1 MSLSV
6 KVSNQS
12 PVPKRRSLRTFWPP
26 IASAGVLVLVLVLWQ
41 QLLAQNIV
49 NPIILPSIPG
59 VVSALGDAV
68 TGPTFWPDLA
78 RTLYEI
84 VVGFAIG
91 AAIGLALAMAHVLSK
106 VGKAALYPY
115 IVIFQ
120 ATPHV
125 VMVPIVITWFGF
137 GPDSKIVQAAIGAVF
152 PVFINAVVGLT
163 VPNAD
168 GRKQLQ
174 LLGASPWQVFRMLRL
189 PAAVPAIVS
198 GFQIGLTFSTVGAI
212 VSETV
217 AGESGLGVRLT
228 IYQDNLSIA
237 AMYGQIIAISIVA
250 LLLYLIVDQ
259 AGKRIVYWER
269 EPRRKRPD
277 RMRAE

>member
-1 MSLSV
+1 VSV
-6 KVSNQS
+6 SVNASS
-12 PVPKRRSLRTFWPP
+12 RPPAAKRRFLRAYWPP
-26 IASAGVLVLVLVLWQ
+26 LASAGVLVLVLVVWQ

-59 VVSALGDAV
+59 VISALGDAV

-106 VGKAALYPY
+106 VAKAALYPF

-137 GPDSKIVQAAIGAVF
+137 GPDSKIVQAAIGAIF

-163 VPNAD
+163 VPNAE
-168 GRKQLQ
+168 GRKLMQLF
-174 LLGASPWQVFRMLRL
+174 GGTPWQVFRMLRL

-198 GFQIGLTFSTVGAI
+198 GFQIGLTFATVGAI

-250 LLLYLIVDQ
+250 LLLYLIIDR

-269 EPRRKRPD
+269 EPGRKRSN
-277 RMRAE
+277 RLRAE